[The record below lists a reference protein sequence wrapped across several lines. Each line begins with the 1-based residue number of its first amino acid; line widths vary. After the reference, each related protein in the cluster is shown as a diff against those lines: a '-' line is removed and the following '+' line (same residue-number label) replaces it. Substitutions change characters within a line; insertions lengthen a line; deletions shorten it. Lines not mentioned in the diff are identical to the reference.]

1 MGSTRCAK
9 INLLMQ
15 GWPNGV
21 VKTTAE
27 LADLGVRASLAQS
40 YVRQGW
46 LVSVGKGAYARAHDQ
61 VIRLGALK
69 GLQYGQPP
77 HVHAGGRSALEFLGY
92 GHYASPHERTLF
104 LFAPPR
110 CKLPAW
116 FRRLLGETK
125 ACFTSSSFLPYAA
138 SETFTLHDAG
148 GFTVTVSV
156 PERAAL
162 ELLYHVP
169 GRVGF
174 DEARQIVSG
183 LGTLRP
189 SVLQG
194 LLEHCSSVK
203 VKRLFLY
210 LAREAGYGWYKELR
224 QASFDLGSG
233 KRMVV
238 KGGRLDREFGITVPT
253 GSTGEPY

>member
-1 MGSTRCAK
+1 
-9 INLLMQ
+9 MQ

-21 VKTTAE
+21 VRTTAE
-27 LADLGVRASLAQS
+27 LADIGVGASLAQS

-46 LVSVGKGAYARAHDQ
+46 LVFVGKGAYAKAHDQ
-61 VIRLGALK
+61 VSRLGALK
-69 GLQYGQPP
+69 GLQYGPPP
-77 HVHAGGRSALEFLGY
+77 HVHAGGRSALELLGY

-110 CKLPAW
+110 CKLAAW
-116 FRRLLGETK
+116 FWKLFGEEE

-148 GFTVTVSV
+148 GFAVTVSV

-162 ELLYHVP
+162 EFLYHVP

-238 KGGRLDREFGITVPT
+238 KGGRLDREYGITVPA
-253 GSTGEPY
+253 GSTGETS